1 MKYLLL
7 IIVLLQIGICEILT
21 FISEEAYLN
30 ELLFMGY
37 EMQIEDFE
45 GNDWDFVRS
54 NNQET
59 NTAPYVES
67 SGITWTGNEY
77 LSTNTNWG
85 VDNTW
90 GLFTPYDPNSPSVD
104 YLQGSSETI
113 LYGIGCWLKS
123 NAPGADMGIY
133 LDDILCSH
141 ENTQL
146 SGHTFY
152 GVINTTGFNI
162 FFIED
167 TEHESVSGADNFIFA
182 INSTNLS
189 GDINLDGVI
198 NVMDIVSLVSTILD
212 SNSEYDPIAD
222 LNDDGNINIL
232 DVVQL
237 VDIILNN

>member
-1 MKYLLL
+1 MKNLVF
-7 IIVLLQIGICEILT
+7 IIAFLQIGKCEILT

-45 GNDWDFVRS
+45 GNDWEHVRS
-54 NNQET
+54 INQET
-59 NTAPYVES
+59 NSASYVES
-67 SGITWTGNEY
+67 SGITWTGNGNI
-77 LSTNTNWG
+77 STNTNWG

-90 GLFTPYDPNSPSVD
+90 GLFTPYDPNNPSED

-141 ENTQL
+141 EDAQL

-152 GVINTTGFNI
+152 GVINTNGFNI

-167 TEHESVSGADNFIFA
+167 TEHESVFGADNFIFA

-212 SNSEYDPIAD
+212 SNSEYNPIVD
-222 LNDDGNINIL
+222 LNDDGSIDIL